1 MKLESAPIDSVSQS
15 YGSPGRIQIL
25 ANGDIVDCSALP
37 QTARNNLYKTELC
50 KHFCETG
57 SCRYN
62 TKCQFAHG
70 EEELRGVLRH
80 PKYKTTRCKAFVST
94 GKCVYGSRCR
104 FIHSDLPED
113 EMGDSVSS
121 TASESDDQ
129 DPMKDLSVYP
139 FSHGRD
145 PIDLLRPF
153 SGGSK
158 SMTFAPLSSTLTA
171 DANEYHF
178 RGDQFRLDLSYGYGA
193 DSHETSSTTSSLADA
208 LDSLSPR
215 SSDADAAAAK
225 FSRLSIFQRIC
236 REQDE

>member
-1 MKLESAPIDSVSQS
+1 MKLESAPITTMSQS
-15 YGSPGRIQIL
+15 YGSPGRIQVL

-104 FIHSDLPED
+104 FIHTDLPED
-113 EMGDSVSS
+113 EMGDSLSS

-145 PIDLLRPF
+145 PINLLRPL
-153 SGGSK
+153 SGGNK
-158 SMTFAPLSSTLTA
+158 STTFAPLNSTLTA

-178 RGDQFRLDLSYGYGA
+178 RGDQFRLDLSFSNGRDIYEA
-193 DSHETSSTTSSLADA
+193 SSTSSSHTDA
-208 LDSLSPR
+208 LDSLSPH
-215 SSDADAAAAK
+215 SSDADSAAAK

-236 REQDE
+236 REQD